1 MNKEEKNQLIE
12 VLDGMLNE
20 NKNFYLADISG
31 LTAEENSSLR
41 RLCYK
46 REVSLQV
53 VKNTLL
59 KKAFEKNGTDFSEL
73 YDVLI
78 GNTSIMTSNSGNG
91 PAKVIKEFRKK
102 NAKPILKAAHIEES
116 LYIGD
121 ENLSALA
128 DLKSKNELIGDIITL
143 LQSPAKNV
151 ISALQSGGNKLSG
164 IVKVLQEKTGEVPT
178 VEEKVIKETTVVEEI
193 STESQVEETTVE
205 EMPVAKVADEEL
217 EKEEVIEETPVAEET
232 TEEPKLEENDEE
244 TSSEEE
250 SKE

>member
-1 MNKEEKNQLIE
+1 MNKQEKNQLID
-12 VLDGMLNE
+12 VLDGMLTE

-41 RLCYK
+41 RLCFK

-59 KKAFEKNGTDFSEL
+59 KKALEKNATDFSEL
-73 YDVLI
+73 YDVLV
-78 GNTSIMTSNSGNG
+78 GNTSIMIAEAGNA

-102 NAKPILKAAHIEES
+102 NAKPILKAAHIDES

-121 ENLSALA
+121 ENLALLA
-128 DLKSKNELIGDIITL
+128 DIKSKEELIGDIITL

-164 IVKVLQEKTGEVPT
+164 IVKAL
-178 VEEKVIKETTVVEEI
+178 EEK
-193 STESQVEETTVE
+193 
-205 EMPVAKVADEEL
+205 A
-217 EKEEVIEETPVAEET
+217 
-232 TEEPKLEENDEE
+232 N
-244 TSSEEE
+244 
-250 SKE
+250 